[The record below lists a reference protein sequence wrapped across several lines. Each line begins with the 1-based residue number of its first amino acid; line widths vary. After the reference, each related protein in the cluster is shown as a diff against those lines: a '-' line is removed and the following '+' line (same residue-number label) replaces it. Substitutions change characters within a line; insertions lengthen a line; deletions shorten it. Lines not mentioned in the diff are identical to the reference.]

1 MNTPVPVPNQL
12 LPIVP
17 DLLRAL
23 SLGLE
28 SIPGWPALAG
38 LVLNTGAALIERGE
52 AAAGELAALSA
63 DVTIMV
69 KSGLPPSAD
78 QLAGLQARS
87 DAAHAALQNSTTLPP
102 ESA

>member
-1 MNTPVPVPNQL
+1 MNDPTPHSAPAQL

-23 SLGLE
+23 SLGLQ
-28 SIPGWPALAG
+28 SVPGWPALAG

-63 DVTIMV
+63 DVSIMV
-69 KSGLPPSAD
+69 KQGTAPSAD
-78 QLAGLQARS
+78 QISRLEARS
-87 DAAHAALQNSTTLPP
+87 DAAHIALQITNLT
-102 ESA
+102 